1 MSDDLM
7 GALLASLREHRA
19 EQRKRD
25 NEPCPKCGG
34 DRLRT
39 DFTGSGRCHSPLPA
53 TIQRGA
59 GGMNEAQ
66 KLREAAA
73 IGWDAAVEAMR
84 YEDGEPVEI
93 VSMTNPYRQAP
104 NQEDSRS

>member
-1 MSDDLM
+1 
-7 GALLASLREHRA
+7 
-19 EQRKRD
+19 
-25 NEPCPKCGG
+25 
-34 DRLRT
+34 
-39 DFTGSGRCHSPLPA
+39 
-53 TIQRGA
+53 
-59 GGMNEAQ
+59 MNEAQ

-104 NQEDSRS
+104 NQEDGRHAD